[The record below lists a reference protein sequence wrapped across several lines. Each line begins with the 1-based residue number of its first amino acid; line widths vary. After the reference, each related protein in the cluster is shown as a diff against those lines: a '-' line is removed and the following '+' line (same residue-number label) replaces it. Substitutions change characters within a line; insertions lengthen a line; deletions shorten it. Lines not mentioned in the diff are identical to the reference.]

1 MAKIEIKGVSKY
13 YGKTCALKDVSVTF
27 EENKIYG
34 LLGRNGAGKT
44 TLLRLITNR
53 IFLDKGEILI
63 DGENITENDNAIG
76 KIAMMSEEKLI
87 PENMKISDYYKWYKE
102 FYPKFDMDYAMDL
115 SKRFGVKVNK
125 TSNEMSTGYTSIYK
139 VIAVLASGAEIL
151 VFDEPVLGLDA
162 NHRELFYKMVVE
174 GYIKEPKTII
184 LATHI
189 IEEVSELLES
199 VVILKD
205 NKVITNNEVEEMLD
219 KVYTISGLSINV
231 DEFIKDKIC
240 LNTEAMATFKAVTI
254 EGELTEDDRKKIK
267 ELSLEL
273 SKVELQKLFIYL
285 TGEEAL

>member
-13 YGKTCALKDVSVTF
+13 YGKTCVLKDVSVTF

-115 SKRFGVKVNK
+115 SKRFGVKANK

-240 LNTEAMATFKAVTI
+240 LNTEAMAAFKAVTI